1 MESIDPLLSQLTTIK
16 WLLAVIAACAFGI
29 VAIFFILAANMISVT
44 RENRLGNQSQ
54 SKNAELEDMLAA
66 GESKTAKLTAIDW
79 LSTQPR
85 RPEAHWALAK
95 AHYQLGEL
103 SEAKQVLRGLLKVAP
118 EEHYRV
124 DAWLELLETE
134 FSENRPKPVA
144 PDHG

>member
-1 MESIDPLLSQLTTIK
+1 MSQLTTIK
-16 WLLAVIAACAFGI
+16 WLLAAIAVCAFGV
-29 VAIFFILAANMISVT
+29 VAIFFVLAANMISVG
-44 RENRLGNQSQ
+44 RESRLGNLSQ
-54 SKNAELEDMLAA
+54 YKSAELEDMLAA
-66 GESKTAKLTAIDW
+66 GESKTAKLTAMDW
-79 LSTQPR
+79 LSSQPR

-124 DAWLELLETE
+124 DAWLELLENE

-144 PDHG
+144 PDHR